1 MLPASN
7 GISRLTRICGPHWA
21 RWLIM
26 ANQKADADRALIMGL
41 VHDVMPDEGF
51 DDAAMEFCRH
61 LTKNS
66 SEQMGAAKIAIEM
79 AAEVG
84 RDTARHIER
93 MANSALM
100 LNPEYLQRIEDY
112 VAKLGSKPKS

>member
-1 MLPASN
+1 
-7 GISRLTRICGPHWA
+7 
-21 RWLIM
+21 
-26 ANQKADADRALIMGL
+26 
-41 VHDVMPDEGF
+41 
-51 DDAAMEFCRH
+51 
-61 LTKNS
+61 
-66 SEQMGAAKIAIEM
+66 MGAAKIAIEM